1 MTKKEQQALIDYWE
15 KSSSDDWKTFQ
26 TLKKARRFPPALFFL
41 HLALEKKLKALVSKN
56 SGAHPPMSHSLT
68 YLAGKAGLDVPQKLL
83 DSLEVL
89 SGFNLSSRYPDEKF
103 QFHKLADAKFVKVWE
118 GRAKEFLKWLQDSQN

>member
-1 MTKKEQQALIDYWE
+1 
-15 KSSSDDWKTFQ
+15 
-26 TLKKARRFPPALFFL
+26 
-41 HLALEKKLKALVSKN
+41 
-56 SGAHPPMSHSLT
+56 MSHSLT